1 MTKHSTDSK
10 SWESTVI
17 KHTAQLA
24 GWTISWVLT
33 TALVAFGPKFIW
45 DFNPT
50 LSILAL
56 VLNVVIGIFMILANR
71 KHLKSLDELMQ
82 KIQLNAMAIA
92 LGVGLVFGIA
102 YDLMEDIKLITFE
115 PEISHLVMVMA
126 FAYMISVVVSN
137 RNYK

>member
-1 MTKHSTDSK
+1 MTKQSTDPT

-17 KHTAQLA
+17 KHTARLA
-24 GWTISWVLT
+24 AWTLAWVLS
-33 TALVAFGPKFIW
+33 TALVAFGPKFLW
-45 DFNPT
+45 DYDLT
-50 LSILAL
+50 LSTLAL
-56 VLNVVIGIFMILANR
+56 ILNVIFGAFMIFANR
-71 KHLKSLDELMQ
+71 NYLKSVDEMQQ

-102 YDLMEDIKLITFE
+102 YDLMEDIKLISFE

-126 FAYMISVVVSN
+126 IAYMVSIVVSN